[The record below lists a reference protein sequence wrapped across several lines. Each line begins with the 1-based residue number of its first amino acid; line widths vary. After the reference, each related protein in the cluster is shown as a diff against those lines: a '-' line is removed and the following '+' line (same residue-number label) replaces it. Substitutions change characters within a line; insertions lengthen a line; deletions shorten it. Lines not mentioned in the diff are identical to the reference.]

1 MPARRLVS
9 AVAAAAC
16 VTVGLAQPVAAQA
29 ALDERQQH
37 VATIVTGE
45 IEKLTGAGGRNCGIY
60 TLTAGADSPSPVGR
74 REISGALRCVLA
86 AQRRGQAAWAIWQVP
101 HVDAIMFD
109 GLGASAV
116 SAVHTV
122 EGVGTNADVRLL
134 PCLMPRVGTDLTIEC
149 ANRRLPTL
157 DDVASTVRAL
167 KRDVERTSGMAWPPV
182 APSTEAAAAAAD
194 PAALVAQAV
203 TGTQRAVHAAGE
215 PHWPRCPHHFDHP
228 LTYREGWW
236 YCERDAA
243 FIARVG
249 RVSQAVPR
257 VKRRR

>member
-9 AVAAAAC
+9 AVAAVVG
-16 VTVGLAQPVAAQA
+16 VTVGLAQPVAAQT

-45 IEKLTGAGGRNCGIY
+45 IEKLTGADGRNCGIY
-60 TLTAGADSPSPVGR
+60 TLAAGVDSPSPVGR
-74 REISGALRCVLA
+74 REIGGALRCVQA

-122 EGVGTNADVRLL
+122 QGVGSNAEVRLA
-134 PCLMPRVGTDLTIEC
+134 PCLMPRVGNDATIEC
-149 ANRRLPTL
+149 ANRRQPRST
-157 DDVASTVRAL
+157 DVPKVLRGL
-167 KRDVERTSGMAWPPV
+167 KRDIERTSGMAWPAV
-182 APSTEAAAAAAD
+182 APAAPD
-194 PAALVAQAV
+194 PAAAGDPAVQAAQAV
-203 TGTQRAVHAAGE
+203 TAAQRAVHAAGE

-228 LTYREGWW
+228 LTYRDGWW

-243 FIARVG
+243 FIAQVG

-257 VKRRR
+257 VKRKS